1 MKEVVHHTAYMGW
14 SELRDFPGPADV
26 KVLRDD
32 PESGARTM
40 LVRIP
45 PGGEVSPHGHRGV
58 VQHYVLE
65 GQYESDG
72 HRFGPG
78 SYRMM
83 PEHCDLPPMSTKHGV
98 TILMIYDPVCK

>member
-1 MKEVVHHTAYMGW
+1 MKDVVHHTAYMGW

-26 KVLRDD
+26 KILRDQPD
-32 PESGARTM
+32 TGAKTM
-40 LVRIP
+40 IVRIP
-45 PGGEVSPHGHRGV
+45 PGGEVSPHGHRAI

-65 GQYESDG
+65 GQYESEG
-72 HRFGPG
+72 HLFGPG

-83 PEHCDLPPMSTKHGV
+83 PDHGDVASISTKRGV